1 MQGVWAAWLLC
12 PLFVLSSSSSSPSSR
27 GGKKGASWEEVNVLA
42 HGLLQLGRGLREHVE
57 RTRGHL
63 QDLTQRLHAL
73 REEQNVVSVQSARI
87 EELSQKLKQQQYR
100 MDKQNLQIK
109 SLQSKVNL
117 LLPFHLK
124 AGHVVDV
131 VEGGKRDSGRNHP
144 ANHSR
149 EGEGTTTTTDKAS
162 EASGLPSGC
171 HRISLDNGGK
181 NSGVFRIQPPGSSP
195 FDVFCELTP
204 GDGGWTVIQRRLD
217 GSVDFDR
224 LWDEYRD
231 GFGNLTGEFWLGLEP
246 VRHALGGGAFRLEV
260 ELWDWEGGSHREEL
274 LAAPLPPEE
283 HAYALRH
290 LPPTTTDT
298 TASAPR
304 PFSTRDRDHD
314 LRPDANCAK
323 HLSGGW
329 WFGACGQANLNGR
342 YFRSLPRQR
351 HERKQGIFWKT
362 WKGRY
367 YPLRATTIRVRPVEE
382 EPLAP

>member
-1 MQGVWAAWLLC
+1 MQGGWAAGLVWALL
-12 PLFVLSSSSSSPSSR
+12 LSSSSSSSSPR
-27 GGKKGASWEEVNVLA
+27 KGASWEEVNVLA
-42 HGLLQLGRGLREHVE
+42 HGLLQLGRGLKEHVE
-57 RTRGHL
+57 RTRGQI
-63 QDLTQRLHAL
+63 QDLAQRLDAL
-73 REEQNVVSVQSARI
+73 RPQQSLVSRQSAKI

-124 AGHVVDV
+124 GGHVIDTG
-131 VEGGKRDSGRNHP
+131 EGGLHRP

-149 EGEGTTTTTDKAS
+149 EGGGPATTAKAS
-162 EASGLPSGC
+162 EASNFPSGC
-171 HRISLDNGGK
+171 HQIFLDRGQS
-181 NSGVFRIQPPGSSP
+181 SGVFHIQPPGSQP
-195 FDVFCELTP
+195 FEVFCDLTP
-204 GDGGWTVIQRRLD
+204 GSGGWTVIQRRLD

-224 LWDEYRD
+224 LWEEYRD
-231 GFGNLTGEFWLGLEP
+231 GFGNLTGEFWLGLER
-246 VRHALGGGAFRLEV
+246 VRQAVAGGPFRLQV
-260 ELWDWEGGSHREEL
+260 ELQDWEGGSHQEEF
-274 LAAPLPPEE
+274 LAAPLAQEA
-283 HAYALRH
+283 HAYALRQ
-290 LPPTTTDT
+290 LPQGP
-298 TASAPR
+298 SAPPAL

-329 WFGACGQANLNGR
+329 WFGACGQANLNGK

-367 YPLRATTIRVRPVEE
+367 YPLRATTMKVRPAEEAVEE
-382 EPLAP
+382 EEALAP